1 VKAVASA
8 EVAEAEELLPVLRA
22 MIFLELW
29 KVKIDCAQSAFRAKD

>member
-8 EVAEAEELLPVLRA
+8 EVAEAEELPVLRA